1 MPPSSSDSRQ
11 RKPIRLVRE
20 PLGFQASA
28 EHNELVS
35 VIAAGIRKPQ
45 LIELRATLILAV
57 TVYLLALGGSVLLGI
72 KTPVLDGVPLCLG
85 PGAFL
90 CLYCRLAFPSA
101 TRTAQTIEAAFM
113 IVILGLGLACLS
125 YIAAM
130 MDLPLRDQEISFIDR
145 GLGFDWLRI
154 MTGLDNWPAAL
165 KLLDAAYATFT
176 LQLIGTVLV
185 LVIAKRTRELDRFFV
200 TFVCA
205 SILAEIAS
213 IVVPTLGPMAALAGN
228 HPFVNLPTVGRST
241 GEIVLALRQ
250 GTLKSIDLAAIDGII
265 SFPSLHAAVA
275 VIVPFSLRWLKPL
288 FWPMAVFDALML
300 VSAVPSG
307 NHYLADIFGGL
318 AVGVLAIVCSPLVQ
332 GSLERLSGSPYRRN
346 DVLWAHPKRE

>member
-1 MPPSSSDSRQ
+1 
-11 RKPIRLVRE
+11 VRE
-20 PLGFQASA
+20 PSGIKTSA
-28 EHNELVS
+28 EPNEFAAA
-35 VIAAGIRKPQ
+35 IASGTRKAQ
-45 LIELRATLILAV
+45 LIAFPATLILAIAA
-57 TVYLLALGGSVLLGI
+57 YLLALAGSALLDI
-72 KTPVLDGVPLCLG
+72 KAPVLDGVPLCLG

-90 CLYCRLAFPSA
+90 CLYCRLAFPRA
-101 TRTAQTIEAAFM
+101 TRAAQAIEAAFM
-113 IVILGLGLACLS
+113 IVILGLSLACLS

-130 MDLPLRDQEISFIDR
+130 MDLPLRDREMSMIDR
-145 GLGFDWLRI
+145 GLGFDWLQV

-165 KLLDAAYATFT
+165 KLLDGAYATFT

-185 LVIAKRTRELDRFFV
+185 LLIAKRTRELDRFFV

-213 IVVPTLGPMAALAGN
+213 IVIPTLGPMAALAGN
-228 HPFVNLPTVGRST
+228 HAFVNLPTVGRST

-250 GTLKSIDLAAIDGII
+250 GTLKSIDLGAIDGII

-275 VIVPFSLRWLKPL
+275 VIVPFSLRWYKPL
-288 FWPMAVFDALML
+288 FWPVVAVDALML

-318 AVGVLAIVCSPLVQ
+318 AVAALAIVCSPMVQ
-332 GSLERLSGSPYRRN
+332 GSLERLTGSLYRRS
-346 DVLWAHPKRE
+346 DVLWAHAKGE